1 MKILPL
7 LFCVAA
13 VSLCSAQSG
22 EFATTNNGLIYSDNA
37 IKELKHIVDSLN
49 LKFKTCDNKAYYT
62 NMQSKGT
69 YFSIIG
75 KNAAKAKKDIEA
87 GIKPEKL
94 LKKYPEAIVNN
105 DLLIVRYS
113 YKDYQDTDVISFES
127 IGLNESDDSS
137 ISFSG
142 KKAYQV
148 KSIKKG
154 WIYNFDKKSEYND
167 DSVYGFFVE
176 GLSSVKL
183 NDKYARLVQYS
194 DCLVDTTATVYLD
207 KAKKTGVRY
216 GNDGVKIRA
225 LQEYLDKKLQ
235 RPIYS
240 YDETTEIIADTL
252 DEEITDTTDYYFDD
266 KKYEEYAKRLNQWES
281 TRFTRVDSLMQN
293 DDQFKI
299 MYKDALSAAID
310 GTETT
315 NDEFEEY
322 ISRYTSK
329 EQALYFKRNRR
340 VIGGCSMDNSPRIH
354 AMNIAELAAETAK
367 WEIFLRS
374 HLDIMN
380 DRFDRVSDGS
390 YAFGARKTY
399 IKELEVLDINVNDLL
414 LGISLRVENASK
426 NHYFGSIGRMGRSL
440 SEAKDRATIEKAMLD
455 MIADNELDDF
465 NRVLFYWLFRNYNH
479 NLENKDSIVQNNI
492 KLREA
497 VAYMPAYLSKD
508 AKIKD

>member
-7 LFCVAA
+7 LFCVTA

-62 NMQSKGT
+62 SLQSKGT

-142 KKAYQV
+142 KKASQV

-167 DSVYGFFVE
+167 DSVYGFFLE

-183 NDKYARLVQYS
+183 NNKYARLVQYS
-194 DCLVDTTATVYLD
+194 DCLVDTTATIYLD
-207 KAKKTGVRY
+207 RAKRTGVRY
-216 GNDGVKIRA
+216 SNNGVKTVA
-225 LQEYLDKKLQ
+225 LLEYLDKKLQ
-235 RPIYS
+235 RPAYN
-240 YDETTEIIADTL
+240 DETAEIMADTVA
-252 DEEITDTTDYYFDD
+252 IDTAGYYFDD
-266 KKYEEYAKRLNQWES
+266 KKYEEYAKRLEKWEA
-281 TRFTRVDSLMQN
+281 TRFARVDSLMQN
-293 DDQFKI
+293 DKEFRR
-299 MYKDALSAAID
+299 MYDDALSAAID
-310 GTETT
+310 GKEIT

-380 DRFDRVSDGS
+380 DRFERVSDGS

-414 LGISLRVENASK
+414 LGIILRVENASK
-426 NHYFGSIGRMGRSL
+426 NHYFGSIGRIGRSL
-440 SEAKDRATIEKAMLD
+440 SESKDRDIIEKAMLD

-465 NRVLFYWLFRNYNH
+465 NRVLLYWLFQNYNH
-479 NLENKDSIVQNNI
+479 NLENKDAIVQNNI

-508 AKIKD
+508 VKIED